1 MQTAKKLDFVKKI
14 IKTIRK
20 KHKQVHFKY
29 NQGEKMA
36 EKFEEIA
43 VVVDQNAL
51 GSGIYDLTL
60 KTTNIAKAAKAG
72 QFVSVYS
79 NDRSKLLPRPISL
92 CGIDRD
98 EDTIRLVYRVTGEN
112 TGTEEF
118 SKLVMGD
125 KIRILGPLGNG
136 FTVEPGKKAFLI
148 GGGIGV
154 PPMLQL
160 AKDIN
165 SGVVQTSGTVDA
177 NTQEKG
183 QTEEKQI
190 NVHGKK
196 ICDMNIIMGYRDENT
211 FLLDEFK
218 EQADSFVA
226 TEEGSVGTKGN
237 VIDAINE
244 NDLEADVIYACGPM
258 PMLRALKAYAMEH
271 DMECYVSMEERM
283 ACGIGACLACV
294 CKTKD
299 KDAHSNV
306 NNKRICKEGPV
317 FNAKE
322 VEL

>member
-1 MQTAKKLDFVKKI
+1 
-14 IKTIRK
+14 
-20 KHKQVHFKY
+20 
-29 NQGEKMA
+29 MA

-125 KIRILGPLGNG
+125 RIRILGPLGNG

-165 SGVVQTSGTVDA
+165 SGVVQTSGDVDT

-190 NVHGKK
+190 NGHGKK

-226 TEEGSVGTKGN
+226 TEDGSVGTKGN

-244 NDLEADVIYACGPM
+244 NGLEADVIYACGPM

>member
-1 MQTAKKLDFVKKI
+1 
-14 IKTIRK
+14 
-20 KHKQVHFKY
+20 
-29 NQGEKMA
+29 MA

-60 KTTNIAKAAKAG
+60 KTTNIAKVAKAG

-165 SGVVQTSGTVDA
+165 SGVVQTSGIVDI

-190 NVHGKK
+190 NGHGKK

-226 TEEGSVGTKGN
+226 TEDGSVGTKGN

-244 NDLEADVIYACGPM
+244 NGLEADVIYACGPM

-322 VEL
+322 VER

>member
-1 MQTAKKLDFVKKI
+1 MKKI

-43 VVVDQNAL
+43 VVVDQNTL

-79 NDRSKLLPRPISL
+79 NDKSKLLPRPISL

-125 KIRILGPLGNG
+125 RIRILGPLGNG

-165 SGVVQTSGTVDA
+165 SGVVQTSGAVDT

-190 NVHGKK
+190 NGHGKK

-211 FLLDEFK
+211 FLLNEFK

-226 TEEGSVGTKGN
+226 TEDGSVGTKGN

-244 NDLEADVIYACGPM
+244 NGLEADVIYACGPM

>member
-1 MQTAKKLDFVKKI
+1 
-14 IKTIRK
+14 
-20 KHKQVHFKY
+20 
-29 NQGEKMA
+29 MA

-60 KTTNIAKAAKAG
+60 KTTNIPKAAKAG

-165 SGVVQTSGTVDA
+165 SGVVQTTGAVDT

-190 NVHGKK
+190 NGHGKK

-226 TEEGSVGTKGN
+226 TEDGSVGTKGN
-237 VIDAINE
+237 VIDAIKE
-244 NDLEADVIYACGPM
+244 NGLEADVIYACGPM

>member
-1 MQTAKKLDFVKKI
+1 M
-14 IKTIRK
+14 
-20 KHKQVHFKY
+20 
-29 NQGEKMA
+29 
-36 EKFEEIA
+36 EKFQEIA
-43 VVVDQNAL
+43 TVVKQRELVE
-51 GSGIYDLTL
+51 GIYDLTL
-60 KTTNIAKAAKAG
+60 QTKDIAAAAKAG

-79 NDRSKLLPRPISL
+79 NDPSKLLPRPISL
-92 CGIDRD
+92 CGIDK
-98 EDTIRLVYRVTGEN
+98 EKGQIRLVYRVTGEG

-118 SKLVMGD
+118 SKLKEGD
-125 KIRILGPLGNG
+125 SVKILGPLGNG
-136 FTVEPGKKAFLI
+136 FTVEEGKTAFLI

-165 SGVVQTSGTVDA
+165 ASGDVPKMQ
-177 NTQEKG
+177 
-183 QTEEKQI
+183 
-190 NVHGKK
+190 
-196 ICDMNIIMGYRDENT
+196 IIMGYRDENT

-218 EQADSFVA
+218 EQAESFVSSDNGA
-226 TEEGSVGTKGN
+226 VGTKGT
-237 VIDAINE
+237 VVDAIKAN
-244 NDLEADVIYACGPM
+244 NLKADVIYACGPT
-258 PMLRALKAYAMEH
+258 PMLRALRDYADENGMT
-271 DMECYVSMEERM
+271 CYISMEERM

>member
-1 MQTAKKLDFVKKI
+1 
-14 IKTIRK
+14 
-20 KHKQVHFKY
+20 
-29 NQGEKMA
+29 MA

-60 KTTNIAKAAKAG
+60 KTKNIAKAAKAG

-125 KIRILGPLGNG
+125 RIRILGPLGNG

-165 SGVVQTSGTVDA
+165 SGVVQTTGAVDT

-190 NVHGKK
+190 NGHGKK

-218 EQADSFVA
+218 EQADSYVA
-226 TEEGSVGTKGN
+226 TEDGSVGTKGN
-237 VIDAINE
+237 VIDAIKE
-244 NDLEADVIYACGPM
+244 NGLEADVIYACGPM

>member
-1 MQTAKKLDFVKKI
+1 
-14 IKTIRK
+14 
-20 KHKQVHFKY
+20 
-29 NQGEKMA
+29 MA

-60 KTTNIAKAAKAG
+60 KTKNIAKAAKAG

-125 KIRILGPLGNG
+125 RIRILGPLGNG

-165 SGVVQTSGTVDA
+165 SGVVQTTGAVDT

-190 NVHGKK
+190 NGHGKK

-226 TEEGSVGTKGN
+226 TEDGSVGTKGN
-237 VIDAINE
+237 VIDAIKE
-244 NDLEADVIYACGPM
+244 NGLEADVIYACGPM
-258 PMLRALKAYAMEH
+258 PMLRALKSYAMEH

>member
-1 MQTAKKLDFVKKI
+1 
-14 IKTIRK
+14 
-20 KHKQVHFKY
+20 
-29 NQGEKMA
+29 MA

-43 VVVDQNAL
+43 VVVDQNTL

-165 SGVVQTSGTVDA
+165 SGVVQTSGAVDT

-190 NVHGKK
+190 NGHDKK

-226 TEEGSVGTKGN
+226 TEDGSVGTKGN
-237 VIDAINE
+237 VIDAIKE
-244 NDLEADVIYACGPM
+244 NGLEADVIYACGPM

>member
-1 MQTAKKLDFVKKI
+1 
-14 IKTIRK
+14 
-20 KHKQVHFKY
+20 
-29 NQGEKMA
+29 MA

-60 KTTNIAKAAKAG
+60 KTKNIAKAAKAG

-79 NDRSKLLPRPISL
+79 NDKSKLLPRPISL

-165 SGVVQTSGTVDA
+165 SGVVQTSGAVDT

-190 NVHGKK
+190 NGHGKK

-226 TEEGSVGTKGN
+226 TEDGSVGTKGN
-237 VIDAINE
+237 VIDAIKE
-244 NDLEADVIYACGPM
+244 NGLEADVIYACGPM
-258 PMLRALKAYAMEH
+258 PMLRALKSYAMEH

>member
-1 MQTAKKLDFVKKI
+1 LRISQEHLQIVNKLF
-14 IKTIRK
+14 RK
-20 KHKQVHFKY
+20 LKY
-29 NQGEKMA
+29 INKRNQGDKMA

-43 VVVDQNAL
+43 VVVDQSSL
-51 GSGIYDLTL
+51 GNGIYDLTL
-60 KTTNIAKAAKAG
+60 KTDKIAKAAKAG

-79 NDRSKLLPRPISL
+79 NDKSKLLPRPISL
-92 CGIDRD
+92 CGINRAD
-98 EDTIRLVYRVTGEN
+98 DTIRLVYRVTGEG

-118 SKLVMGD
+118 SKLVRGD
-125 KIRILGPLGNG
+125 KVRILGPLGNG
-136 FTVEPGKKAFLI
+136 FTVQPGKKAFLI

-165 SGVVQTSGTVDA
+165 AGIDNAV
-177 NTQEKG
+177 
-183 QTEEKQI
+183 
-190 NVHGKK
+190 
-196 ICDMNIIMGYRDENT
+196 CDMNIVMGYRDENT

-218 EQADSFVA
+218 EQAASFVA
-226 TEEGSVGTKGN
+226 TEDGSVGTKGN
-237 VIDAINE
+237 VIDAIKE
-244 NDLEADVIYACGPM
+244 NALEADVIYACGPM
-258 PMLRALKAYAMEH
+258 PMLRALKAYAAEH
-271 DMECYVSMEERM
+271 DMDCFISMEERM

-317 FNAKE
+317 FDAKE

>member
-1 MQTAKKLDFVKKI
+1 MKKI

-60 KTTNIAKAAKAG
+60 KTKNIAKAAKAG

-79 NDRSKLLPRPISL
+79 NDKSKLLPRPISL

-165 SGVVQTSGTVDA
+165 SGVVQTTGAVDT

-183 QTEEKQI
+183 KTEEKQI
-190 NVHGKK
+190 NGHGKK

-226 TEEGSVGTKGN
+226 TEDGSVGTKGN
-237 VIDAINE
+237 VIDAIKE
-244 NDLEADVIYACGPM
+244 NGLEADVIYACGPM

>member
-1 MQTAKKLDFVKKI
+1 
-14 IKTIRK
+14 
-20 KHKQVHFKY
+20 
-29 NQGEKMA
+29 MA

-125 KIRILGPLGNG
+125 RIRILGPLGNG

-165 SGVVQTSGTVDA
+165 SGVVQTSGAVDT

-190 NVHGKK
+190 NGHDKK

-226 TEEGSVGTKGN
+226 TEDGSVGTKGN

-244 NDLEADVIYACGPM
+244 NGLEADVIYACGPM

>member
-1 MQTAKKLDFVKKI
+1 
-14 IKTIRK
+14 
-20 KHKQVHFKY
+20 
-29 NQGEKMA
+29 MA

-51 GSGIYDLTL
+51 GSVIYDLTL

-165 SGVVQTSGTVDA
+165 SGVVQTSGAVDT
-177 NTQEKG
+177 NTQEKE

-190 NVHGKK
+190 NGHDKK

-226 TEEGSVGTKGN
+226 TEDGSVGTKGN
-237 VIDAINE
+237 VIDAIKE
-244 NDLEADVIYACGPM
+244 NGLEADVIYACGPM

>member
-1 MQTAKKLDFVKKI
+1 
-14 IKTIRK
+14 
-20 KHKQVHFKY
+20 
-29 NQGEKMA
+29 MA

-98 EDTIRLVYRVTGEN
+98 ENTIRLVYRVTGEN

-165 SGVVQTSGTVDA
+165 SGVVQTTGAVDT

-190 NVHGKK
+190 NGHGKK

-226 TEEGSVGTKGN
+226 TEDGSVGTKGN
-237 VIDAINE
+237 VIDAIKE
-244 NDLEADVIYACGPM
+244 NGLEADLIYACGPM